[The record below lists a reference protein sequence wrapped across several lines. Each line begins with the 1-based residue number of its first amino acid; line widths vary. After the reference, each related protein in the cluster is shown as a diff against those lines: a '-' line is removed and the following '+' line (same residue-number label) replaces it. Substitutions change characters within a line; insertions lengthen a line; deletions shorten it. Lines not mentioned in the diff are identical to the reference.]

1 MVSNQA
7 KALKALHRLLI
18 HGRMMAFEGTPSQ
31 ELAWFFDDIELLP
44 ALMME
49 ERNTDDFFGAYL
61 KEICVKFKCDHIFS
75 QYQKS
80 L

>member
-1 MVSNQA
+1 
-7 KALKALHRLLI
+7 
-18 HGRMMAFEGTPSQ
+18 MAFDGTPGE

-49 ERNTDDFFGAYL
+49 QRNTDDFFGEYL
-61 KEICVKFKCDHIFS
+61 KETCIKFKSDHIFS